1 MSGYRA
7 SATLR
12 TEMGTKA
19 QPMPEL
25 LARAKEV
32 FGDSEI
38 AREWWSEP
46 NPALGWE
53 TPERCALKL
62 GRAQEV
68 EDILGRIVHG
78 VLS

>member
-1 MSGYRA
+1 
-7 SATLR
+7 
-12 TEMGTKA
+12 
-19 QPMPEL
+19 MPEL
-25 LARAKEV
+25 KMRAVRV
-32 FGDSEI
+32 FGSPEK
-38 AREWWSEP
+38 AERWWSEP

-53 TPERCALKL
+53 SPARCALEL